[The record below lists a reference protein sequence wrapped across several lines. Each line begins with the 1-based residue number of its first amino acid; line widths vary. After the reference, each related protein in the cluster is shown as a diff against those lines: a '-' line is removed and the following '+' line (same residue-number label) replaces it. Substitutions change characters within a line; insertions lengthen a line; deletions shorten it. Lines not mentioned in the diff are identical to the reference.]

1 MKRGEN
7 MWKILNTYEGDFL
20 HSIQK
25 YFSMSDEEF
34 DKFLYKKGRI
44 NSPFSLPNMK
54 KAIQY

>member
-1 MKRGEN
+1 